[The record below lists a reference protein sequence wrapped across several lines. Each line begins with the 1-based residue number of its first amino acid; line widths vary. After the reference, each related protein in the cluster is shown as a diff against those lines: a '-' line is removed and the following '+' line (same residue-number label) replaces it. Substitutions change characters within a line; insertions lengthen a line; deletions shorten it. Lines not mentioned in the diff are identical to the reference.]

1 MLPPLDHR
9 GLLPEGIHTATLAEI
24 EQAFATNVTRQH
36 LLQEFRRFIREQLSA
51 TAAGLEVYASGSYFS
66 DKAVPGDID
75 CTVPIPIPQVAS
87 RLAVVNLTNDGRSTT
102 QKGALWDNYRVDF
115 WVSLG
120 IPGHHDFVAFFQYV
134 GIKTAA
140 LKHLSEK
147 DKRGIVRVDQ
157 WALG

>member
-24 EQAFATNVTRQH
+24 EQVFATNGTRQH
-36 LLQEFRRFIREQLSA
+36 LLREFRRFIQEQLLA
-51 TAAGLEVYASGSYFS
+51 TAAGLEVYTSGSYFS
-66 DKAVPGDID
+66 DKAAPGDID
-75 CTVPIPIPQVAS
+75 CAVPIPIPEVAN
-87 RLAVVNLTNDGRSTT
+87 RLAVINLTNDGRSRT
-102 QKGALWDNYRVDF
+102 QKGALWDSYHVDF

-120 IPGHHDFVAFFQYV
+120 FAGQHDFVAFFQYV

-140 LKHLSEK
+140 LKHLNEK

-157 WALG
+157 WELG